1 MKISDLAAPAVSRRA
16 IMALGALAATGAA
29 AQTAGYPN
37 RPIRIIVPYT
47 PGGTTDI
54 ATRLVGEPL
63 SKVLGQPVV
72 VENRPGANSIVGA
85 AAAATSP
92 ADGYTIV
99 MVLPAHAAN
108 ATLQA
113 GKMPF
118 DAITSFTPLSL
129 VVTAP
134 LVLAGSKH
142 VPAQTLRDYIEY
154 ARKNP
159 GRLNYGSSG
168 IGATAHLA
176 MEQLKMQTGIK
187 MEHIPYRGTQ
197 PALQDLMAGN
207 IGLMFDTYSTLKPQF
222 EGGNIRPLGIAT
234 AERPAFAPDL
244 PTVIEGGIEN
254 FVASSWCMLLAPAGT
269 PQEIVDR
276 LATEVGKIVREPAMA
291 KRLQDLGF
299 VVEGRPPAQ
308 TGEFLRA
315 EVERWGSVI
324 RAANVTI
331 E

>member
-1 MKISDLAAPAVSRRA
+1 MPHRASRGSLARTAPKGQAGARNVRKRTMKISDLAAPAVSRRA
-16 IMALGALAATGAA
+16 LMAFGALAATGAA

-72 VENRPGANSIVGA
+72 VENRPGANSIVGV

-142 VPAQTLRDYIEY
+142 VPRRRCVTTS
-154 ARKNP
+154 NTP
-159 GRLNYGSSG
+159 GR
-168 IGATAHLA
+168 
-176 MEQLKMQTGIK
+176 
-187 MEHIPYRGTQ
+187 
-197 PALQDLMAGN
+197 
-207 IGLMFDTYSTLKPQF
+207 
-222 EGGNIRPLGIAT
+222 
-234 AERPAFAPDL
+234 
-244 PTVIEGGIEN
+244 
-254 FVASSWCMLLAPAGT
+254 
-269 PQEIVDR
+269 
-276 LATEVGKIVREPAMA
+276 
-291 KRLQDLGF
+291 
-299 VVEGRPPAQ
+299 
-308 TGEFLRA
+308 
-315 EVERWGSVI
+315 I
-324 RAANVTI
+324 RAG
-331 E
+331 